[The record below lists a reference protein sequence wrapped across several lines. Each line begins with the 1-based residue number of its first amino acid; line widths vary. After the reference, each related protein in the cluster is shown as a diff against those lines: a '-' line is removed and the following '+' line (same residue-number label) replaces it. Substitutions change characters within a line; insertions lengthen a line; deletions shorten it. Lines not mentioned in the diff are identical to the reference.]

1 MNKKRNDKMIPI
13 AYKELENSEITDNG
27 KIKKTYR
34 SAVSSFGAAVT
45 MGSLVAASA
54 FFADEK
60 KGEISRKNLSDV
72 IFNVV
77 KKEIEINTDKET
89 LYDYVEANNN
99 ASTKEIVL
107 DAVVA
112 IKLAMNLYTLT

>member
-1 MNKKRNDKMIPI
+1 MNKKRIDKMIPI